1 MKYATY
7 TFTPVYPGINAKYL
21 AVGLLSR
28 FLLFDL
34 QANNDCQLLGWGLTF
49 HLLVLGN
56 LGNRRLLF
64 IHFSNFL
71 IYTS

>member
-34 QANNDCQLLGWGLTF
+34 QANNVCQLLGWGLTF

-56 LGNRRLLF
+56 RRLLF
-64 IHFSNFL
+64 IQFSNFL
-71 IYTS
+71 IYPS